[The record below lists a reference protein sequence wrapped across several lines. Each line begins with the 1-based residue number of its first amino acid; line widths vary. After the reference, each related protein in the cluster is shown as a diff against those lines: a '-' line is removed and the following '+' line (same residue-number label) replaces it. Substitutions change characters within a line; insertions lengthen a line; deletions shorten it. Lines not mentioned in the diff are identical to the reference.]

1 MWLALKRTAIE
12 WSNSFAEPSGEG
24 HQPITMIGWRIKNY
38 MEVYYPKTQDHDSSN
53 YLNPLSAHD
62 TR

>member
-38 MEVYYPKTQDHDSSN
+38 MEVYYPKT
-53 YLNPLSAHD
+53 
-62 TR
+62 